1 MSERATRYPKRS
13 HDVLG
18 LVAFLVLCLAVS
30 GIGAAVTATSV
41 GTWYQALHKPA
52 FNPPDWIFA
61 PVWTTLYILMAI
73 AGWRV
78 WRQAGFEIGR
88 KALTVFVVQLALN
101 LAWSFIFFGQQRIGL
116 ALIEIVILLLA
127 IIATTVLFWRI
138 DRWAGVLFLPY
149 VVWVAF
155 ATVLNGSLWRLN

>member
-1 MSERATRYPKRS
+1 MSEPTTRYPKRS
-13 HDVLG
+13 RDVLG
-18 LVAFLVLCLAVS
+18 LTAFLVLCLAVS

-41 GTWYQALHKPA
+41 GTWYQALHKPV

-78 WRQAGFEIGR
+78 WRQAGFETGR

-116 ALIEIVILLLA
+116 ALVEIVILLLA
-127 IIATTVLFWRI
+127 IIVTTALFWRI
-138 DRWAGVLFLPY
+138 DRWSGVLFLPY
-149 VVWVAF
+149 VLWVAF
-155 ATVLNGSLWRLN
+155 ATVLNASLWWLN

>member
-1 MSERATRYPKRS
+1 MSEPTTKYPRRS
-13 HDVLG
+13 RDVLG
-18 LVAFLVLCLAVS
+18 LAAFLVLCLAVS

-78 WRQAGFEIGR
+78 WRQAGFETGR
-88 KALTVFVVQLALN
+88 KALTVFMVQLALN

-116 ALIEIVILLLA
+116 ALIEIAILLLV

-149 VVWVAF
+149 VLWVAF
-155 ATVLNGSLWRLN
+155 ATVLNASLWWLN

>member
-1 MSERATRYPKRS
+1 MSEPTTKYPRRS
-13 HDVLG
+13 RDVLG

-78 WRQAGFEIGR
+78 WRRAGFETGR

-101 LAWSFIFFGQQRIGL
+101 LAWSFIFFGQQRIGF

-127 IIATTVLFWRI
+127 IIVTTVLFWRI

-149 VVWVAF
+149 VLWVAF
-155 ATVLNGSLWRLN
+155 ATVLNTSLWWLN